1 MWTTKASQVAQPG
14 RHLPSGQETLDGVA
28 FTLVLPPDLQ
38 TAAAAGQHGEE
49 AECRACGRETSA
61 SLLQAEINACFL
73 TGWAGLSVLFPGL
86 PSVPGVL
93 FSSDRC

>member
-1 MWTTKASQVAQPG
+1 MWTTEASQVAQPV

-61 SLLQAEINACFL
+61 SPLQAEINALLPDRLGRTQCPVSRAAL
-73 TGWAGLSVLFPGL
+73 RSWSSVLI
-86 PSVPGVL
+86 
-93 FSSDRC
+93 R

>member
-1 MWTTKASQVAQPG
+1 MWTTEASQVAQPR
-14 RHLPSGQETLDGVA
+14 RHLPSEQETLDGVA

-38 TAAAAGQHGEE
+38 TAAAAGQLGEE
-49 AECRACGRETSA
+49 AECRGCGRETSA
-61 SLLQAEINACFL
+61 SPLQAEINACFL
-73 TGWAGLSVLFPGL
+73 TGCAGLSVLCPGL